1 MILKDDFFSIVET
14 HADEGNLRFRVRLNP
29 EHFIFRVHFVG
40 NPVVPGVCLIQM
52 ATELLESHLNCR
64 LLLDSA
70 TSIKFKRPIHP
81 AIEPEFAFSKVQ
93 TEENGLIKTVFMI
106 QDEEAQYAK
115 MSLLYKKLS

>member
-1 MILKDDFFSIVET
+1 MILKDDFFYMTES
-14 HADEGNLRFRVRLNP
+14 HSDEGNLRFRVRLNP

-64 LLLDSA
+64 LLLDTA

-81 AIEPEFAFSKVQ
+81 GIEPEFAFSKVQ
-93 TEENGLIKTVFMI
+93 TEENGLTKAVFMI

-115 MSLLYKKLS
+115 MSLLYKQLS